1 MENGAQY
8 PVLQY
13 KVFTLRLKQQGHP
26 ETVLNDVRDSSRV
39 SFHDGRNSTDF
50 D

>member
-26 ETVLNDVRDSSRV
+26 ETVLNDMAGFISGFV
-39 SFHDGRNSTDF
+39 S
-50 D
+50 